1 MKKKLVG
8 LLAVLLS
15 FAMIAA
21 ACGDDDSD
29 SSSDASS
36 SEASSS
42 EASSSEASSSEEDD
56 HSDDDDHDHSDE
68 DDHDHDDE
76 EASETAADPVAEGLA
91 RAQAVVDSFSE
102 PPDQITVT
110 ESINSAVPE
119 GKTVAWL
126 ACEVTCAAFNPA
138 FEAATAS
145 LNWDLEI
152 INISSFD
159 ANSSILTAL
168 DLGADFIAITGT
180 PPATFADELELM
192 VDQGVGMYSCFDTT
206 LPNELEGLMTNCSG
220 NDNVY
225 AAGSVHANNVIVRSG
240 GTAKVL
246 MVNIPDFAV
255 LVSQRNG
262 AAAAFEEN
270 CPNCTFEE
278 LAVSLDQ
285 LLTGEVPGAIIS
297 AFQADPD
304 LDWLMV
310 AFDGMLY
317 GILDALEGAGLDER
331 ISVSLTDHDA
341 ASLQECVDGRIEFGT
356 VNPVLYTAWLMV
368 DGMVRTA
375 VGQDIP
381 GNGHVTP
388 PIPLFLTQTPESCQ
402 ALLDTPEA
410 DWKGPAT
417 MEAQFAALWGV
428 N

>member
-1 MKKKLVG
+1 M
-8 LLAVLLS
+8 
-15 FAMIAA
+15 
-21 ACGDDDSD
+21 
-29 SSSDASS
+29 
-36 SEASSS
+36 
-42 EASSSEASSSEEDD
+42 
-56 HSDDDDHDHSDE
+56 
-68 DDHDHDDE
+68 
-76 EASETAADPVAEGLA
+76 
-91 RAQAVVDSFSE
+91 
-102 PPDQITVT
+102 T

-138 FEAATAS
+138 FEAATAA
-145 LNWDLEI
+145 LNWNLEI

-206 LPNELEGLMTNCSG
+206 LPSDLEGLMTNCAG
-220 NDNVY
+220 NDNVF
-225 AAGSVHANNVIVRSG
+225 AAGNVHANNVIVRSG

-255 LVSQRNG
+255 LVSQREG
-262 AAAAFEEN
+262 AKAAFEEN

-297 AFQADPD
+297 AFQADPE

-368 DGMVRTA
+368 DGMVRTS
-375 VGQDIP
+375 VGQEIP

-388 PIPLFLTQTPESCQ
+388 PIPLFITQTPESCQ

-428 N
+428 G

>member
-1 MKKKLVG
+1 M
-8 LLAVLLS
+8 
-15 FAMIAA
+15 
-21 ACGDDDSD
+21 
-29 SSSDASS
+29 
-36 SEASSS
+36 
-42 EASSSEASSSEEDD
+42 
-56 HSDDDDHDHSDE
+56 
-68 DDHDHDDE
+68 
-76 EASETAADPVAEGLA
+76 
-91 RAQAVVDSFSE
+91 
-102 PPDQITVT
+102 
-110 ESINSAVPE
+110 PE

-138 FEAATAS
+138 FEAATAA

-368 DGMVRTA
+368 DGMVRTS

>member
-29 SSSDASS
+29 SSSSSEASS

-42 EASSSEASSSEEDD
+42 EASSSEASSSEKADD
-56 HSDDDDHDHSDE
+56 HSDDDGHDHSDE
-68 DDHDHDDE
+68 
-76 EASETAADPVAEGLA
+76 EASEPAADPVAEGLA

-110 ESINSAVPE
+110 EPINSAVPE

-138 FEAATAS
+138 FEAATAA

-168 DLGADFIAITGT
+168 DLGADFISITGT
-180 PPATFADELELM
+180 PPATFEAELELM

-206 LPNELEGLMTNCSG
+206 LPSELEGLMTNCSG

-255 LVSQRNG
+255 LVSQREG
-262 AAAAFEEN
+262 AKAAFAEN

-317 GILDALEGAGLDER
+317 GILDALESAGLDER

-381 GNGHVTP
+381 GDGHVTP
-388 PIPLFLTQTPESCQ
+388 PIPIFLTQTPESCQ

>member
-1 MKKKLVG
+1 MKKKLVL
-8 LLAVLLS
+8 LLAILLS
-15 FAMIAA
+15 FSMIAA
-21 ACGDDDSD
+21 ACGGDDDDSSSSSGSD
-29 SSSDASS
+29 SSSSAASDA
-36 SEASSS
+36 
-42 EASSSEASSSEEDD
+42 D
-56 HSDDDDHDHSDE
+56 
-68 DDHDHDDE
+68 
-76 EASETAADPVAEGLA
+76 ADPVAEGMA
-91 RAQAVVDSFSE
+91 RAQAVVDAYSN
-102 PPDQITVT
+102 PPEAITVT
-110 ESINSAVPE
+110 EPLSSVPAE

-138 FEAATAS
+138 FEAATDA
-145 LNWDLEI
+145 LNWNLEI

-159 ANSSILTAL
+159 ANSSILTAI

-180 PPATFADELELM
+180 PPATFADELEIM
-192 VDQGVGMYSCFDTT
+192 VDKGIGMYSCFDTT

-220 NDNVY
+220 NDNVF
-225 AAGSVHANNVIVRSG
+225 AAGGVHANNVIVRSE

-255 LVSQRNG
+255 LVSQREG
-262 AAAAFEEN
+262 AKAAFADN

-297 AFQADPD
+297 AFQADED

-317 GILDALEGAGLDER
+317 GILDALEDAGLSDR

-356 VNPVLYTAWLMV
+356 VNPVLYTAWMMV
-368 DGMVRTA
+368 DGMARTS
-375 VGQDIP
+375 VGQEIP

-417 MEAQFAALWGV
+417 MEDQFAALWGV
-428 N
+428 G